1 MTDPQPDRQNRLVLL
16 LRITGTVLALGLLL
30 YLLTRQ
36 GWGEIAAA
44 FAKLSWW
51 QIGMALALT
60 FISRFAV
67 AMRWF
72 VLLRSA
78 KTPIT
83 AGQAVRITFA
93 GLFASNF
100 LPTTIGG
107 DVVRLGGA
115 LRMGCDRGAALASLV
130 VDRLVGMAGMAM
142 AAPLSLPAFLDSG
155 WQKLFSD
162 GAVGAGM
169 VASGGRWGKVIVRVR
184 LEWRKLADALMI
196 WWKNPSS
203 LLLSLGSTWVH
214 MICLF
219 ASIDIFLR
227 GMGERMPF
235 WLIAGVWSLTY
246 FITLLPISIN
256 GLGVQEAST
265 TLLFA
270 GLGSISMASAITLS
284 VLIRVVQ
291 LFVSLPG
298 AFFVPEMIVGDQRK
312 ATGVKR

>member
-1 MTDPQPDRQNRLVLL
+1 MTEPQSGKPNRLPLI
-16 LRITGTVLALGLLL
+16 LRIAGTVLALGLLL
-30 YLLTRQ
+30 FLLTRQ
-36 GWGEIAAA
+36 GWDEIAAA

-51 QIGMALALT
+51 QIGLALTLT

-67 AMRWF
+67 AMRWY
-72 VLLRSA
+72 VLLQSA
-78 KTPIT
+78 KTSMT
-83 AGQAVRITFA
+83 LGQAIRITFA

-115 LRMGCDRGAALASLV
+115 LRMRCDRSVALASLI

-142 AAPLSLPAFLDSG
+142 AVPLSLPAILNGG
-155 WQKLFSD
+155 WQRLLSE
-162 GAVGAGM
+162 GAAGAGM
-169 VASGGRWGKVIVRVR
+169 VISGGRLAKIKDRVQ
-184 LEWRKLADALMI
+184 LEWRKLADALVI
-196 WWKNPSS
+196 WWKKPSS

-219 ASIDIFLR
+219 ASIDVFLR

-235 WLIAGVWSLTY
+235 WLIAGAWSLTY

-270 GLGSISMASAITLS
+270 GLGGTSMASAITLS

-298 AFFVPEMIVGDQRK
+298 AFFVPEMIAGDQRK
-312 ATGVKR
+312 ATGEKR